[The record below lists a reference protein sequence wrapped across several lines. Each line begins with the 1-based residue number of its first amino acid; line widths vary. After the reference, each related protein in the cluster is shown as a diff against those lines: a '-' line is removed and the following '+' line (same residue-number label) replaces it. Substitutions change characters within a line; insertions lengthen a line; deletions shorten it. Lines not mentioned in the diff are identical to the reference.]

1 MQNFK
6 NINSA
11 SLTKLTNQNRY
22 SNNATL
28 LASDQNAAEN
38 DSTLKEL
45 LKFTSR
51 KLAFIIRISV
61 SSNSQVQRNLKFRQ
75 NIDYI
80 NEGRIRNVALSL
92 HLPYRWRTG

>member
-1 MQNFK
+1 MQHFK

-45 LKFTSR
+45 LKCTSR

-75 NIDYI
+75 NID
-80 NEGRIRNVALSL
+80 
-92 HLPYRWRTG
+92 

>member
-45 LKFTSR
+45 LKVTSR

-75 NIDYI
+75 NID
-80 NEGRIRNVALSL
+80 
-92 HLPYRWRTG
+92 